1 MNASAAKIVFDD
13 LHDAQPTPPT
23 VTIAGESPKS
33 RRRPKPQKSAD
44 AFRSIGEA
52 AKELGLKAHVL
63 RFWETKF
70 SQISPMKRSDRRRY
84 YRPEDMLTIRAI
96 QILLHERGMTI
107 KGAQRYLASTPVSSL
122 LSDDAEEKK
131 VMAPSIAGKSVRDLQ
146 DVVRSAVEGGA
157 FKAVAEVQND
167 DVPRERLDRLLED
180 LTGLKSRLDEVR
192 KAS

>member
-1 MNASAAKIVFDD
+1 MNASAAKIIFDD
-13 LHDAQPTPPT
+13 LNDAQTLQHEN
-23 VTIAGESPKS
+23 VSSDDSQKI
-33 RRRPKPQKSAD
+33 RRRSKPTKSVE

-52 AKELGLKAHVL
+52 AKELGLKTHVL

-70 SQISPMKRSDRRRY
+70 SQISPMKRADKRRY

-107 KGAQRYLASTPVSSL
+107 KGAQRYLASTSVRSL
-122 LSDDAEEKK
+122 LDEEK
-131 VMAPSIAGKSVRDLQ
+131 VTMIPSVAGKSVRDLQ

-157 FKAVAEVQND
+157 FKAAAEVQSE
-167 DVPRERLDRLLED
+167 VPRERLDRLLED

>member
-1 MNASAAKIVFDD
+1 MNATAAKVVFDD
-13 LHDAQPTPPT
+13 LQDDQQPENKDSVSSAKRTEAP
-23 VTIAGESPKS
+23 A
-33 RRRPKPQKSAD
+33 RRANGVKSAE

-52 AKELGLKAHVL
+52 AAELGLKTHVL

-70 SQISPMKRSDRRRY
+70 PQISPMKRSDRRRF

-107 KGAQRYLASTPVSSL
+107 KGAQRYLASTPAHTL
-122 LSDDAEEKK
+122 LSEDGEGMTTVK
-131 VMAPSIAGKSVRDLQ
+131 AGKSVRDLQ
-146 DVVRSAVEGGA
+146 DVVRNAVEGGA
-157 FKAVAEVQND
+157 FKAVSEVQSD
-167 DVPRERLDRLLED
+167 LPRERLDRLLED